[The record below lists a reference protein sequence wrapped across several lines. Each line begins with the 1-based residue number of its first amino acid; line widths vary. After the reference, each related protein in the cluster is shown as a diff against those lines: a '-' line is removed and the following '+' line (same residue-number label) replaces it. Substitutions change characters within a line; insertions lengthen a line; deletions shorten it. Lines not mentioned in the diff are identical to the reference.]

1 MEGNRGRLFER
12 VAFMSTND
20 LLGREEFLFFER
32 KHCDLP
38 YYRPAPMGFSQTG
51 WIIVLIAVAVSF
63 VILSLAQQQFHSGL
77 AGFIPPLLFVLIPL
91 IAVAAVAGAKAP
103 FDLFRSV
110 GLKEVWLMVLF
121 FILNYIVTIIV
132 GTILVSAFQPASNPA
147 GDMVA
152 TASGADQVLFFLWSA
167 VQLLGEEIFTI
178 LIFLG
183 VMAGLNRVMPRK
195 LALCIAVLVAA
206 IIFGLVH
213 LPTYQGNVTQA
224 IALVPVRIVLLI
236 PFLITRNIWTS
247 TGAHVLNDWTTFGLA
262 TYAGMQAG

>member
-1 MEGNRGRLFER
+1 
-12 VAFMSTND
+12 MSTID
-20 LLGREEFLFFER
+20 LQAEKKFLFFER

-38 YYRPAPMGFSQTG
+38 YYRPAPEGFTLTG
-51 WIIVLIAVAVSF
+51 WLIVLVAVAVSF
-63 VILSLAQQQFHSGL
+63 IVLGIAQQQFHSGF

-91 IAVAAVAGAKAP
+91 FAVAAVAGSQAP
-103 FDLFRSV
+103 FELFRAV
-110 GLKEVWLMVLF
+110 GLREVGLMVLF

-132 GTILVSAFQPASNPA
+132 GSILVSAFHPASNPA

-183 VMAGLNRVMPRK
+183 VMAGLNRVMSRK
-195 LALCIAVLVAA
+195 LALCLAALVAA

-213 LPTYQGNVTQA
+213 LPTYQGNLIQGVTL
-224 IALVPVRIVLLI
+224 IPIRIVLLI
-236 PFLITRNIWTS
+236 PYIITRNIWTS

-262 TYAGMQAG
+262 AYAGMQAG

>member
-1 MEGNRGRLFER
+1 
-12 VAFMSTND
+12 MSTID
-20 LLGREEFLFFER
+20 FQAEKKFLFFER

-38 YYRPAPMGFSQTG
+38 YYRPAPEGFTLTG
-51 WIIVLIAVAVSF
+51 WLIVLVAVAVSF
-63 VILSLAQQQFHSGL
+63 IVLGIAQQQFHSGF

-91 IAVAAVAGAKAP
+91 FAVAAVAGSQAP
-103 FDLFRSV
+103 FELFRAV
-110 GLKEVWLMVLF
+110 GLREVGLMVLF

-132 GTILVSAFQPASNPA
+132 GSILVSAFHPASNPA

-183 VMAGLNRVMPRK
+183 VMAGLNRVMSRK
-195 LALCIAVLVAA
+195 LALCLAALVAA

-213 LPTYQGNVTQA
+213 LPTYQGNLIQGVTL
-224 IALVPVRIVLLI
+224 IPIRIVLLI
-236 PFLITRNIWTS
+236 PYIITRNIWTS

-262 TYAGMQAG
+262 AYAGMQAG